1 MEQSNAHHHLRIG
14 NFGCFARPTIA
25 DGIRPTSAL
34 MSASS
39 ATMTKPTQRGPAGT
53 SRIDSTATPKAGWL
67 FSVPMCWLFSVPMYG
82 TRRLH
87 HFFSPV

>member
-1 MEQSNAHHHLRIG
+1 MRTIIY
-14 NFGCFARPTIA
+14 FGCFARRNNRRRDPA
-25 DGIRPTSAL
+25 HIRFDVRFVRYDDEAE
-34 MSASS
+34 
-39 ATMTKPTQRGPAGT
+39 TQRGPAGT